1 MKNLKDSYIYRFLK
15 TAFGLFLCGTGGY
28 FTMQANVGLAPWDS
42 LNVGFSNI
50 TGLIYG
56 DVSIIIGVIIIAVDL
71 LVLKEKIGFGTL
83 MNTVMYAKWVDLWNY
98 VELVPKQQDMIH
110 GLPMLFFGMII
121 MSFGMW
127 IYMSGG
133 MGCGPRD
140 TFFVGVGKRFRK
152 APIGVVKAVIEV
164 IVSIMGALLG
174 AKIGIGT
181 IIFIFLQSSILQLVF
196 HITRFKA
203 RDVKHEN
210 FADTV
215 RNIKKRR
222 ETAA

>member
-42 LNVGFSNI
+42 LNVGFSNM

-56 DVSIIIGVIIIAVDL
+56 DVSIIIGIVIIAIDL
-71 LVLKEKIGFGTL
+71 LVLHEKIGFGTL

-98 VELVPKQQDMIH
+98 VELLPKQQDMLH
-110 GLPMLFFGMII
+110 GLPMLFFGMVV

-133 MGCGPRD
+133 MGCGLLCGAIAGAMAALGQAAVDERAHVTEDFKALCAD
-140 TFFVGVGKRFRK
+140 TAAKMEKALGGVNGEGIKPALCGEGRRCAETVRRAADVLEAQLDALAPRK
-152 APIGVVKAVIEV
+152 A
-164 IVSIMGALLG
+164 
-174 AKIGIGT
+174 
-181 IIFIFLQSSILQLVF
+181 
-196 HITRFKA
+196 
-203 RDVKHEN
+203 
-210 FADTV
+210 
-215 RNIKKRR
+215 
-222 ETAA
+222 